1 MASVP
6 ALDLAT
12 EIEVQAQKVLRLAGV
27 NAPQQLAR
35 MRNETAELQALIAE
49 AERLERLTR
58 F

>member
-12 EIEVQAQKVLRLAGV
+12 EIEVQAQKVLRLARLDS
-27 NAPQQLAR
+27 PQRLDR

-49 AERLERLTR
+49 AMRAEQLARY
-58 F
+58 